1 MSDTVLCLNAGSSS
15 IKFELFEVLPRDELQ
30 LAFRGQL
37 EGIGVR
43 PHLTANHGSDVPLI
57 DRTYTVQ
64 EVPNVAAA
72 MPKLTE
78 WLREHMNGKL
88 PIVIGHRLVFGGTR
102 YSAPALIDD
111 DCLRYLRSVVPLM
124 PLHLPSELAPVELI
138 HERLPHVPQVAVF
151 DTGFHRGHDELIQ
164 RLPIPETLHREGVLS
179 YGFHGIS
186 YEFVAGR
193 LKEIDPALANGR
205 VVVAHLGSGC
215 SMCALSGG
223 RSVEA
228 SWGFSALDGLPM
240 GTRPGRLDPGVI
252 LYLLQV
258 KHMSVEQVQDLLYH
272 ECGLKGLSGV
282 SSDVRELLAS
292 EDPRAQLA
300 LDSFSLRCARMV
312 AELATVMGGLDGLVF
327 TAGIGEHAA
336 PLRAN
341 IGSRL
346 SWLGVAIDT
355 EANARHGPRISSS
368 SSPVACYVIATNEE
382 LMIARHAL
390 ALVRRSVGTAPNV
403 GQPPAAAGVQTIR
416 QTELSAIPAQE
427 GESSRDRA

>member
-1 MSDTVLCLNAGSSS
+1 MSETVLCLNAGSSS
-15 IKFELFEVLPRDELQ
+15 IKFELFEVMPRDELQ

-37 EGIGVR
+37 EGIGVQ
-43 PHLTANHGSDVPLI
+43 PHLTAKGGGDVPLI

-78 WLREHMNGKL
+78 WLREHLEGKL

-111 DCLRYLRSVVPLM
+111 ECLRYLRSVVPLM
-124 PLHLPSELAPVELI
+124 PLHLPSELAPVEI
-138 HERLPHVPQVAVF
+138 VHERLPGMRQVGVF
-151 DTGFHRGHDELIQ
+151 DTAFHRGHDELVQ
-164 RLPIPETLHREGVLS
+164 RLPIPEALHREGILS

-193 LKEIDPALANGR
+193 LNEIDRSLANGR
-205 VVVAHLGSGC
+205 VVVAHLGNGC
-215 SMCALSGG
+215 SMCALVGG

-228 SWGFSALDGLPM
+228 SWGFSALDGLAM

-252 LYLLQV
+252 LYLLQI
-258 KHMSVEQVQDLLYH
+258 KRMSIEQVQNLLYH
-272 ECGLKGLSGV
+272 ECGLKGLSGI

-292 EDPRAQLA
+292 EDPRARLA

-312 AELATVMGGLDGLVF
+312 AELTTVMGGIDGLVF

-346 SWLGVAIDT
+346 SWLGIAIDAQ
-355 EANARHGPRISSS
+355 ANARHGPLISSS
-368 SSPVACYVIATNEE
+368 NSRVPCYVIATNEE

-390 ALVRRSVGTAPNV
+390 AVVR
-403 GQPPAAAGVQTIR
+403 Q
-416 QTELSAIPAQE
+416 SAQ
-427 GESSRDRA
+427 SSRSI

>member
-1 MSDTVLCLNAGSSS
+1 MSDTVLCLNTGSSS
-15 IKFELFEVLPRDELQ
+15 IKFELFEVMPRDELQ
-30 LAFRGQL
+30 LAFRGQF

-43 PHLTANHGSDVPLI
+43 PHLTAKRDSDVQLTDQIYPA
-57 DRTYTVQ
+57 Q
-64 EVPNVAAA
+64 EVPNVTAA

-78 WLREHMNGKL
+78 WLREHLKGKM

-102 YSAPALIDD
+102 YSAPVLIDD

-124 PLHLPSELAPVELI
+124 PLHLPSELAPVELV
-138 HERLPHVPQVAVF
+138 HERLPGMRQVAVF
-151 DTGFHRGHDELIQ
+151 DTGFHRGHDELMQ
-164 RLPIPETLHREGVLS
+164 RLPIPESLHREGVLS

-193 LKEIDPALANGR
+193 LKEIDPALADGR

-215 SMCALSGG
+215 SMCALVGG

-240 GTRPGRLDPGVI
+240 GTRPGRLDPGVV
-252 LYLLQV
+252 LYLLQI
-258 KHMSVEQVQDLLYH
+258 KRMSVEQVQELLYH

-282 SSDVRELLAS
+282 SNDVRELLATD
-292 EDPRAQLA
+292 DPRARLA
-300 LDSFSLRCARMV
+300 LESFSLRCARMA
-312 AELATVMGGLDGLVF
+312 AELATVMGGIDGLVF
-327 TAGIGEHAA
+327 TAGVGEHAA
-336 PLRAN
+336 PIRAR

-346 SWLGVAIDT
+346 SWLGVAIDV

-368 SSPVACYVIATNEE
+368 HSAVACYVIPTNEE

-390 ALVRRSVGTAPNV
+390 AVVRRSG
-403 GQPPAAAGVQTIR
+403 
-416 QTELSAIPAQE
+416 
-427 GESSRDRA
+427 

>member
-15 IKFELFEVLPRDELQ
+15 IKFELFEVMPRDELQ

-37 EGIGVR
+37 EGIGFR
-43 PHLTANHGSDVPLI
+43 PHLIAKRGSDVQLV
-57 DRTYTVQ
+57 DRTFTAQ
-64 EVPNVAAA
+64 EIPNVAAA
-72 MPKLTE
+72 MSKLTE
-78 WLREHMNGKL
+78 WLRAHLKGL
-88 PIVIGHRLVFGGTR
+88 PMVIGHRLVFGGTR

-111 DCLRYLRSVVPLM
+111 HSLRYLRSVVPLM
-124 PLHLPSELAPVELI
+124 PLHLPSELAPVELV
-138 HERLPHVPQVAVF
+138 HERLPEVRQVAVF

-164 RLPIPETLHREGVLS
+164 RLPIPESLHREGVLS

-186 YEFVAGR
+186 YEFIAGR
-193 LKEIDPALANGR
+193 LKEIDPALANGW
-205 VVVAHLGSGC
+205 VVVAHLGNGC
-215 SMCALSGG
+215 SMCALVGG
-223 RSVEA
+223 KSVEA

-240 GTRPGRLDPGVI
+240 GTRPGRLDPGVV
-252 LYLLQV
+252 LYLLQI
-258 KHMSVEQVQDLLYH
+258 KRMSVEQVEELLYH

-292 EDPRAQLA
+292 DDPRARLA
-300 LDSFSLRCARMV
+300 LESFSLRCARMA
-312 AELATVMGGLDGLVF
+312 AELATVMGGVDGLVF

-336 PLRAN
+336 PVRAS

-346 SWLGVAIDT
+346 SWLGVAIDA

-390 ALVRRSVGTAPNV
+390 AVVRRSG
-403 GQPPAAAGVQTIR
+403 
-416 QTELSAIPAQE
+416 
-427 GESSRDRA
+427 

>member
-15 IKFELFEVLPRDELQ
+15 IKFELFEVLPHDELQ

-37 EGIGVR
+37 EGIGVQ
-43 PHLTANHGSDVPLI
+43 PHLTAKRGSDVQLVN
-57 DRTYTVQ
+57 RTYPVQ

-72 MPKLTE
+72 IPKLTE
-78 WLREHMNGKL
+78 WLREHLNGKL
-88 PIVIGHRLVFGGTR
+88 PVVIGHRLVFGGTR

-138 HERLPHVPQVAVF
+138 HERLPDVRQVAVF
-151 DTGFHRGHDELIQ
+151 DTAFHRGHDELI
-164 RLPIPETLHREGVLS
+164 RRMPIPETLHREGVLS

-193 LKEIDPALANGR
+193 LKEIDPTLANGR
-205 VVVAHLGSGC
+205 VVVAHLGNGC
-215 SMCALSGG
+215 SMCALVAG

-252 LYLLQV
+252 LYLLQI
-258 KHMSVEQVQDLLYH
+258 KRMSVEQVQDLLYH

-292 EDPRAQLA
+292 KDPRARLA
-300 LDSFSLRCARMV
+300 LDFFSLRCARMV
-312 AELATVMGGLDGLVF
+312 AELATVMGGLDGVVF

-346 SWLGVAIDT
+346 SWLGVAIDAA
-355 EANARHGPRISSS
+355 ANARHGPRISSS
-368 SSPVACYVIATNEE
+368 GSRVACYVIPTTEE
-382 LMIARHAL
+382 LLIARHAL
-390 ALVRRSVGTAPNV
+390 TLVRQPAGLSFNAEPAP
-403 GQPPAAAGVQTIR
+403 
-416 QTELSAIPAQE
+416 SARVA
-427 GESSRDRA
+427 SSAMAPVP

>member
-15 IKFELFEVLPRDELQ
+15 IKFELFEVMPRDELQ
-30 LAFRGQL
+30 LAFRGGL
-37 EGIGVR
+37 EGIGFQ
-43 PHLTANHGSDVPLI
+43 PHLTAKRGSDVQLI

-72 MPKLTE
+72 VPKLTE
-78 WLREHMNGKL
+78 WLEEHLQGKL

-102 YSAPALIDD
+102 YSTPVLIDD

-124 PLHLPSELAPVELI
+124 PLHLPNELAPIELV
-138 HERLPHVPQVAVF
+138 HERLPGMPQVGVF
-151 DTGFHRGHDELIQ
+151 DTAFHRGHDELIQ
-164 RLPIPETLHREGVLS
+164 RLPLPETLHREGVLS

-193 LKEIDPALANGR
+193 LQEIDRSLADGR
-205 VVVAHLGSGC
+205 VVVAHLGNGC

-228 SWGFSALDGLPM
+228 SWGFSALDGLMM
-240 GTRPGRLDPGVI
+240 GTRPGRLDAGVV
-252 LYLLQV
+252 LYLLQI
-258 KHMSVEQVQDLLYH
+258 KRMSVEQVQDLLYH

-292 EDPRAQLA
+292 EDPRARLA

-312 AELATVMGGLDGLVF
+312 AELATVMGGIDGLVF

-336 PLRAN
+336 PVRAN

-346 SWLGVAIDT
+346 SWLGVAIDA
-355 EANARHGPRISSS
+355 EANARRGPLISSS
-368 SSPVACYVIATNEE
+368 NSRVACYVIATNEE

-390 ALVRRSVGTAPNV
+390 AVVRQSAP
-403 GQPPAAAGVQTIR
+403 
-416 QTELSAIPAQE
+416 
-427 GESSRDRA
+427 SSRGT